1 MEQSIDIMYDET
13 EMAPARFIGFVG
25 EHGRFDL
32 AIITTNNFFG
42 KKIVHCLQTG
52 RSAILNAEE
61 AEQADY
67 IQTTFQVSEEEAS
80 ELSLFLSANL

>member
-1 MEQSIDIMYDET
+1 MPTHIDIMYDET
-13 EMAPARFIGFVG
+13 ELASTRFVGFVG
-25 EHGRFDL
+25 DHGRFDL

-67 IQTTFQVSEEEAS
+67 IQSTFQVSEQEAD
-80 ELSLFLSANL
+80 ELSSFLSANL